1 MIKRSGQGFAFF
13 FKHLIV
19 VFLCPGFLI
28 GNVKETPFLPGEKL
42 EYELSWGFIPVG
54 VALIEVVPT
63 DPNPDASWMIR
74 FSVRTNGFADAFY
87 KVRTEA
93 TTWVD
98 SNFSKSLRYEKFQ
111 QEGKTKKTVKVEFDY
126 DLKKVIYLENNLQPR
141 HLMLEKKVY
150 DPLAIAYAYR
160 FHPAETGIGRV
171 LPTCDGKK
179 FLDVK
184 INVGNREKVK
194 VPFGEFWA
202 NDVVPE
208 MKNLSGVFKKSPK
221 GMLRVWYSADNRRI
235 PVKISSKVVVGNF
248 TARLIKASGLQKVQN

>member
-1 MIKRSGQGFAFF
+1 MGIAF
-13 FKHLIV
+13 
-19 VFLCPGFLI
+19 
-28 GNVKETPFLPGEKL
+28 
-42 EYELSWGFIPVG
+42 
-54 VALIEVVPT
+54 IEVVPT

-74 FSVRTNGFADAFY
+74 FSVRTNAADAFY

-141 HLMLEKKVY
+141 HLILEKRCMTLW
-150 DPLAIAYAYR
+150 PLPTHTDFIQLS
-160 FHPAETGIGRV
+160 RV
-171 LPTCDGKK
+171 LGGSCQLATERN
-179 FLDVK
+179 FLMK
-184 INVGNREKVK
+184 INVGDREKVK

-221 GMLRVWYSADNRRI
+221 SCSGFGI
-235 PVKISSKVVVGNF
+235 PRTIEGY
-248 TARLIKASGLQKVQN
+248 L